1 MKPPRTLRPLD
12 SSPQGEAVAV
22 WLLWVVVLAVIA
34 VTYTR
39 LDPAQLYHVSRDG
52 LDGGFSRV
60 LVAMNFPIALVA
72 IALVLVALGALPRRA
87 WWVGGTAIAMCAVT
101 AWPGVVDEADLDARA
116 VNIVPAIGV
125 CLAVALTVAASSRAG
140 TCFAPGRTFD
150 RARVAVTIAVL
161 VLSLPW
167 LAAEL
172 GVYLPDVVFLTGRDV
187 AQVDGSTQ
195 VAVHHGH
202 HHGLD
207 GALLIITAVFLSRP
221 MLRPGPLAT
230 ATTLY
235 VSLAFGYGAVNFAQD
250 FWQEQFVK
258 RDWSRWQ
265 FPSALEPTVEPIW
278 LITLA
283 ITGATAVAF
292 RQEARLDGHRR
303 AA

>member
-1 MKPPRTLRPLD
+1 M
-12 SSPQGEAVAV
+12 
-22 WLLWVVVLAVIA
+22 WLLWMLVLVVIA

-52 LDGGFSRV
+52 VDGGLSRV
-60 LVAMNFPIALVA
+60 LVALNFPVALVA
-72 IALVLVALGALPRRA
+72 IAVVLVALDALPCRA
-87 WWVGGTAIAMCAVT
+87 WWAGGAAIAMCAVT

-116 VNIVPAIGV
+116 VNIVPAIGL
-125 CLAVALTVAASSRAG
+125 CLAVALTVAAASRAG
-140 TCFAPGRTFD
+140 GGFAPGRTFD
-150 RARVAVTIAVL
+150 RVRIAVAIAVL

-172 GVYLPDVVFLTGRDV
+172 GVYLPDVVFLTGRDI
-187 AQVDGSTQ
+187 AQVDGTRH

-207 GALLIITAVFLSRP
+207 GALLMITALLLSRP
-221 MLRPGPLAT
+221 MLRSGRLAK

-250 FWQEQFVK
+250 FWQEQIVK
-258 RDWSRWQ
+258 RDWSHWQ
-265 FPSALEPTVEPIW
+265 FPSALEPRVEPIW
-278 LITLA
+278 LVILGITA
-283 ITGATAVAF
+283 ATSFAL

-303 AA
+303 SR